1 MKKVLLLTIVIA
13 SVFVYSCKQSAGG
26 KFSVIGTYKNA
37 DKLFPASTDGK
48 VSGKIIL
55 VEVSF
60 GKDQNPVALDSAI
73 ISGNTNTFHFSAKA
87 KKETVYELVFGDNL
101 LAVPVIND
109 ASEIKVD
116 VDLAKKDDFYEVSGS
131 DATKSLRNL
140 LSEFGKKNYEVGQD
154 FADIDSLKKMNA
166 PDTLLIAAT
175 NVKNA
180 AIQGLNDYLKNF
192 LQSSKNGT
200 VSGIALG
207 WASRSFSQQ
216 EFESTLNTLV
226 KKYPTSEPLVKMKKD
241 FDMQKAMA
249 QQQAQQQQSASASSW
264 VGQQAPELALPDVNG
279 KTILLSSFKGKYV
292 LVDFW
297 ASWCGPCRGENPNVV
312 KAYSEF
318 KDKNFAILGV
328 SLDKD
333 KGAWQQAVK
342 EDKLAWQQVSDL
354 KYWSSAAVGIYKFEG
369 IPFNVL
375 IDPQGKIIGQELRG
389 SDLENK
395 LKEVLQ

>member
-1 MKKVLLLTIVIA
+1 MARIK
-13 SVFVYSCKQSAGG
+13 
-26 KFSVIGTYKNA
+26 
-37 DKLFPASTDGK
+37 
-48 VSGKIIL
+48 
-55 VEVSF
+55 
-60 GKDQNPVALDSAI
+60 NPVALDSAI
-73 ISGNTNTFHFSAKA
+73 ISGNTNTFHLSAKA

-154 FADIDSLKKMNA
+154 FADIDSLKKINA
-166 PDTLLIAAT
+166 ADTSLIAAT

-312 KAYSEF
+312 KAYNEF

-333 KGAWQQAVK
+333 KDSWQQAVK

>member
-1 MKKVLLLTIVIA
+1 MKKVLLLTIVAISIFA
-13 SVFVYSCKQSAGG
+13 SCKDSGGG
-26 KFSVIGTYKNA
+26 KFSVIGIYKNA
-37 DKLFPASTDGK
+37 DKLFPASADGK

-55 VEVSF
+55 VEVSLA
-60 GKDQNPVALDSAI
+60 KDQNPVAIDSAI
-73 ISGNTNTFHFSAKA
+73 ISGNTNTFHLSAKT
-87 KKETVYELVFGDNL
+87 KKESVYELVFGDNL
-101 LAVPVIND
+101 LAIPIIND
-109 ASEIKVD
+109 ASEIKID
-116 VDLAKKDDFYEVSGS
+116 ADLGKKDDFYETSGS
-131 DATKSLRNL
+131 DATSSLRNL

-154 FADIDSLKKMNA
+154 FADIDSLKKINA

-175 NVKNA
+175 NVKNN
-180 AIQGLNDYLKNF
+180 AIQNLNSYLKNF

-216 EFESTLNTLV
+216 EFEATLNMLV

-241 FDMQKAMA
+241 YDMQKAMA

-264 VGQQAPELALPDVNG
+264 VGQQAPELSLPDANG

-312 KAYSEF
+312 KAYNEF

-333 KGAWQQAVK
+333 KDAWQQAIK

-354 KYWSSAAVGIYKFEG
+354 KYWNSKAVGIYKFEG

-389 SDLENK
+389 SELENK

>member
-1 MKKVLLLTIVIA
+1 MKKVLLLTIVAA
-13 SVFVYSCKQSAGG
+13 SMFIYSCKESGGG
-26 KFSVIGTYKNA
+26 KFSVVGTYKNA
-37 DKLFPASTDGK
+37 DKLFPVSPDGK

-55 VEVSF
+55 VEVSY
-60 GKDQNPVALDSAI
+60 GKDQNPVAIDSAI
-73 ISGNTNTFHFSAKA
+73 VSGNTNTFHLSAKA
-87 KKETVYELVFGDNL
+87 KKESIYELVFGDNL
-101 LAVPVIND
+101 LAIPIVNDVP
-109 ASEIKVD
+109 EIKID
-116 VDLAKKDDFYEVSGS
+116 ADLAKRDDFYESSES
-131 DATKSLRNL
+131 DATKSLQHL

-154 FADIDSLKKMNA
+154 FADIDSLKKINA
-166 PDTLLIAAT
+166 SDSLLIAAT
-175 NVKNA
+175 NVKNS
-180 AIQGLNDYLKNF
+180 AILSLNNYLKNF

-216 EFESTLNTLV
+216 EFESSLNMLV

-241 FDMQKAMA
+241 YDMQKAMM
-249 QQQAQQQQSASASSW
+249 QQQAQQQQSASSSSW

-279 KTILLSSFKGKYV
+279 KTILLSSFRGKYV

-312 KAYSEF
+312 KAYNEF

-333 KGAWQQAVK
+333 KDSWQQAIK

-389 SDLENK
+389 SALESK
-395 LKEVLQ
+395 LREVLQ